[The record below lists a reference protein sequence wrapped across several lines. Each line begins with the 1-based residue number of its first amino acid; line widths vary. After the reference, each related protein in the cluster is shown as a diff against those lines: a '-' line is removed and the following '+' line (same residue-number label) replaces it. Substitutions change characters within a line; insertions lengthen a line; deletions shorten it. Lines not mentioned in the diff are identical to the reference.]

1 MLENCYTINHVIRD
15 RFKNSIEHLK
25 EKILKSITAEEFH
38 LVEKIHENL
47 CKKSF
52 ELTKKTYMKI

>member
-15 RFKNSIEHLK
+15 RLKRSIEQLK